1 MFGRLWYLKCSQKKN
16 HTLRCVPMK
25 CPRCHTEVPA
35 DASRCLDCKLPK
47 PKNLQAQDEST
58 ELKPEAPRKKAPDR
72 ADRKRRKPVEKQRP
86 KWVTALAG
94 AAMVLLLCGT
104 GLYLVLFFSSMPAE
118 IDPKAALP
126 MLDKLRSSPSS
137 QDGLNVDALLTQEM
151 EKSRRVGNL
160 LSFQGWTIRPL
171 DGSKTK
177 LVISFAF
184 EETDNI
190 QQRAEWVADLVHSTF
205 TPQTE
210 LAAAVYKR

>member
-1 MFGRLWYLKCSQKKN
+1 
-16 HTLRCVPMK
+16 MK

-35 DASRCLDCKLPK
+35 EASHCPDCRLPR
-47 PKNLQAQDEST
+47 PKNLQAQDEGT
-58 ELKPEAPRKKAPDR
+58 ELKPKVARKKAPKL
-72 ADRKRRKPVEKQRP
+72 ASRKRPKRVKKQRP

-94 AAMVLLLCGT
+94 TTVGLLLCGI
-104 GLYLVLFFSSMPAE
+104 GLYLALFFSSMPAE

-137 QDGLNVDALLTQEM
+137 QDGLNVDALLTQEL

-160 LSFQGWTIRPL
+160 LSYQGWTIRPV

-177 LVISFAF
+177 LLISFAF

-190 QQRAEWVADLVHSTF
+190 QQRAEWVADLVHNTF

-210 LAAAVYKR
+210 LAVAVYKR